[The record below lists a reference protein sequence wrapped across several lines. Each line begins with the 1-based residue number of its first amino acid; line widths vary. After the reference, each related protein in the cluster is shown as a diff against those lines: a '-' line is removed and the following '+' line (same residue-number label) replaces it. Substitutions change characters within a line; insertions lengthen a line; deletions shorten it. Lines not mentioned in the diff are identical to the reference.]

1 MPSGGGQ
8 QAFEHDA
15 KIIEGDEWEVLSC
28 ERRRRGG
35 EIEVGIFFAEIF
47 LVGEDV
53 AVWAR
58 ADGAFEVKGLGI
70 ECPVDF
76 EKDDVGLHFFFDC
89 ADFPIAEWLT
99 GGELWPD
106 EAAVFF
112 EAGYEAVEGFGGC
125 EAD

>member
-1 MPSGGGQ
+1 MYFVSSSWLISIV
-8 QAFEHDA
+8 F
-15 KIIEGDEWEVLSC
+15 ILI
-28 ERRRRGG
+28 
-35 EIEVGIFFAEIF
+35 IFFEVF
-47 LVGEDV
+47 FVSEDF

-76 EKDDVGLHFFFDC
+76 EEDDVGLHFFFDC
-89 ADFPIAEWLT
+89 ADFPVAEWLT

-112 EAGYEAVEGFGGC
+112 EVFNEAVEGLGIG
-125 EAD
+125 EADQHGELDLGW